1 MKTTNLKITNK
12 SGLKL
17 AASLDAPATGKI
29 RSFAV
34 FAHCFTCSKE
44 LKAISNI
51 DKALTDFGIAVLR
64 FDMTGIGGSEGNFS
78 DTNFST
84 QIDDFFSAASF
95 LEDNYQPASLLIGH
109 SLGGSVALFS
119 ALRMQS
125 AKAIVTIASPA
136 EPAYLSL
143 KLSKTKERAVMH
155 GSAVTTIGGVKFT
168 FKPQFFADIESY
180 DMKYVQKKL
189 KIPYLIMHSNAD
201 TYSDFKNAA
210 ELFKNANQ
218 PKSIISLDDID
229 HLMLIK
235 TDASYAGRL
244 IGVWSEKYL

>member
-1 MKTTNLKITNK
+1 MKTTNFKITNK

-17 AASLDAPATGKI
+17 SASLDSPAEGKI
-29 RSFAV
+29 KAFAI

-44 LKAISNI
+44 LKAIANI
-51 DKALTDFGIAVLR
+51 NRALSDFGIAVLR

-78 DTNFST
+78 DTNFSS

-95 LEDNYQPASLLIGH
+95 LEDNYKPASLLIGH

-119 ALRMQS
+119 ALRLPD

-136 EPAYLSL
+136 EPAYLSQ
-143 KLSKTKERAVMH
+143 KLNKTKHRAEKS
-155 GSAVTTIGGVKFT
+155 GAGATTIGGLKFT

-180 DMKYVQKKL
+180 DMKHVQRKL
-189 KIPYLIMHSNAD
+189 KIPYLIMHSTAD
-201 TYSDFKNAA
+201 TYSDFKNAT
-210 ELFKNANQ
+210 ELFNNACQ

-229 HLMLIK
+229 HLMLK
-235 TDASYAGRL
+235 KEDAGYVGKL